1 VLDTTQSLGQRREKE
16 GKGGRIVGRI
26 WKKNME
32 KNMEKNMGNYGKL
45 WETMENDAKLWET
58 MENYETQLVDRL

>member
-1 VLDTTQSLGQRREKE
+1 
-16 GKGGRIVGRI
+16 
-26 WKKNME
+26 
-32 KNMEKNMGNYGKL
+32 MEKNMGNYGKL